1 MHSRISLLTSL
12 EFSEIP
18 LKNSLGALLL
28 NFQEHPLEFMLAIP
42 NPVISPM
49 ILPGF
54 SPGKVTVMPSPISYF
69 FFRITPNFFQDFC
82 FKLTAE
88 IIINLPLTYPSI
100 SIEILT

>member
-18 LKNSLGALLL
+18 LKNSLGALLI

-54 SPGKVTVMPSPISYF
+54 SPGKVTVMPSPISF
-69 FFRITPNFFQDFC
+69 FFSGLLRIFFRIFFLNSLR
-82 FKLTAE
+82 KLS
-88 IIINLPLTYPSI
+88 LTY
-100 SIEILT
+100 L